1 MRHLKAYRIFE
12 SKELDNLS
20 DVMLEF
26 FDDNGFSPV
35 PKNLSGEEVE
45 NYIETGVRCW
55 EINPGDDSITMYNLS
70 DDIMISKVDEF
81 LEEESERIASLT
93 GGDKVVISKIER
105 HDQYTIDV
113 TIKLLDPREAKLFK
127 RTRLTNDAVR
137 TLSSICTG
145 DIDQLSNVEFEKFM
159 RNFNKIKSILK

>member
-1 MRHLKAYRIFE
+1 
-12 SKELDNLS
+12 
-20 DVMLEF
+20 
-26 FDDNGFSPV
+26 
-35 PKNLSGEEVE
+35 
-45 NYIETGVRCW
+45 
-55 EINPGDDSITMYNLS
+55 MYNLS

-105 HDQYTIDV
+105 HEQDIIDV

-145 DIDQLSNVEFEKFM
+145 DIDQLSNVEFEEFM